1 MNDVRGP
8 RWLLVAA
15 LGIVAG
21 FAAIGSPAPAA
32 EGARVLMVDNEPDLT
47 NWHFDPAEVTVP
59 AGSTVVWVN
68 KGKEEHTV
76 TSDPDSREKFDS
88 GYKKSGTS
96 WQRVFSRPGRFSYH
110 CAPHPWMKGTVVVV
124 AGATPAPTSA
134 AARGADAVSS
144 TTAAPAP
151 AATST
156 TFPPSLAAPTTTAP
170 AETATTAAA
179 DTTSTSRRRRR
190 VGGAVGR
197 SGLLREGSGGNLAG
211 TLAVVLLPTLGG
223 LALGAKLRRS
233 SLPEESFAA
242 QVVLVRYP
250 PQIPARSSGELIPLR
265 SIFARHLPV
274 PVRVPGGRR
283 PCGWPPAA
291 GSRPGTGTGRP
302 G

>member
-1 MNDVRGP
+1 MKNVRGP

-32 EGARVLMVDNEPDLT
+32 EGARVSMVDNEPDLT

-68 KGKEEHTV
+68 TGKEEHTV
-76 TSDPDSREKFDS
+76 TSDPGSPEKFDS
-88 GYKKSGTS
+88 GYKKPGAS
-96 WQRVFSRPGRFSYH
+96 WQRVFSRPGRFSYY
-110 CAPHPWMKGTVVVV
+110 CEPHPWMKGTVVVV
-124 AGATPAPTSA
+124 AAAAPVPTSA
-134 AARGADAVSS
+134 AAREADSVSS

-179 DTTSTSRRRRR
+179 DTPSTST
-190 VGGAVGR
+190 AD
-197 SGLLREGSGGNLAG
+197 EGSGEESESAAPASSGKGSGNDLAA

-223 LALGAKLRRS
+223 LALGARLRRS
-233 SLPEESFAA
+233 TSA
-242 QVVLVRYP
+242 
-250 PQIPARSSGELIPLR
+250 
-265 SIFARHLPV
+265 
-274 PVRVPGGRR
+274 
-283 PCGWPPAA
+283 
-291 GSRPGTGTGRP
+291 
-302 G
+302 

>member
-1 MNDVRGP
+1 MCGAGLVPISGGDPGASPRGRIMNDVRGP
-8 RWLLVAA
+8 RWLLIAA

-21 FAAIGSPAPAA
+21 FAAIGPPAAAPAA
-32 EGARVLMVDNEPDLT
+32 EGPVVSMVDNEPDLT

-68 KGKEEHTV
+68 RGKEEHTV

-88 GYKKSGTS
+88 GYKKRGAS
-96 WQRVFSRPGRFSYH
+96 WQRVFSRPGRFSYY

-124 AGATPAPTSA
+124 AGATPAPTSS
-134 AARGADAVSS
+134 AARGADSVSS

-179 DTTSTSRRRRR
+179 DTTSTTAAGEESEES
-190 VGGAVGR
+190 AAPASSEKN
-197 SGLLREGSGGNLAG
+197 SGSNLAG

-223 LALGAKLRRS
+223 LALGARLRRS
-233 SLPEESFAA
+233 ASA
-242 QVVLVRYP
+242 
-250 PQIPARSSGELIPLR
+250 
-265 SIFARHLPV
+265 
-274 PVRVPGGRR
+274 
-283 PCGWPPAA
+283 
-291 GSRPGTGTGRP
+291 
-302 G
+302 